1 MPDANLSTA
10 SRVLDIEFA
19 NKFEQGVTALMTVF
33 GIETPQTLT
42 AGTQIQMYTVE
53 GALSEG
59 EVTPGAEIPLSKYE
73 QKKVGDPYA
82 VTLKPYRKATT
93 KQDILKYGFEAAVEK
108 TDNKMIKDIQG
119 GLRKDFFA
127 FLAAGTGTATG
138 TTFQA
143 ALANTWGVLTNTLN
157 EKDESGTP
165 VFFVNPLDVAEYL
178 GGATVNNVE
187 TAFGF
192 IYLKNF
198 LGIGDAI
205 LDANVGKGT
214 VIATPKE
221 NINVYVVDFD
231 ALSEAG
237 FSYQFDESGFIGV
250 HHEPVYKNGTA
261 ETYADTGVLL
271 FPEVANYIVKAT
283 IEKAI

>member
-1 MPDANLSTA
+1 MADANLSTA

-53 GALSEG
+53 GSLSEA
-59 EVTPGAEIPLSKYE
+59 EVTPGDEIPLSKYE
-73 QKKVGDPYA
+73 HKKVGDPYA
-82 VTLKPYRKATT
+82 VTLKSYRKATT
-93 KQDILKYGFEAAVEK
+93 KQDILKYGFDAAVEK
-108 TDNKMIKDIQG
+108 TDKKMIQDIQG

-127 FLAAGTGTATG
+127 FLKEGTGTATG

-143 ALANTWGVLTNTLN
+143 ALANTWGVLTNVLN
-157 EKDESGTP
+157 EKDENGTP
-165 VFFVNPLDVAEYL
+165 VFFANPLDVAEYL
-178 GGATVNNVE
+178 GAATINNVE

-192 IYLKNF
+192 TYLKNF
-198 LGIGDAI
+198 LGIGDCI
-205 LDANVGKGT
+205 LDANQAKGT
-214 VIATPKE
+214 VCATPKE
-221 NINVYVVDFD
+221 NINVYTVDFD
-231 ALSEAG
+231 ALGEAG

-250 HHEPVYKNGTA
+250 HHKPKYSNGTA

-271 FPEVANYIVKAT
+271 FPEVANYIVKGT
-283 IEKAI
+283 IEEAI